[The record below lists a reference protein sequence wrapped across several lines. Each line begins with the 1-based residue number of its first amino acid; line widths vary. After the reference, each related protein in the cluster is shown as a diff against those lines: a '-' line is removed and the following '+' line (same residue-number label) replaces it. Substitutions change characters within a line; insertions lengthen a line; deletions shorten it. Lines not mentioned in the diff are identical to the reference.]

1 MNDHQ
6 NEQSTDTSFFRSFD
20 LAEVWKETKKEFV
33 AGDIKGKALSV
44 AKLLGKSTWNMG
56 LHLARNAPEA
66 AKKIAEEKQNK
77 QVELEALRVS
87 FESMSNEHLMEIAK
101 SKQDISERR
110 VAYDI
115 LKQRKSEYEARNTK
129 GRD

>member
-6 NEQSTDTSFFRSFD
+6 NEQNTQTEFFRSFD
-20 LAEVWKETKKEFV
+20 LAGAWKETKDELV
-33 AGDIKGKALSV
+33 VGDIKGKTLSV
-44 AKLLGKSTWNMG
+44 AKLLGKSTWNAG
-56 LHLARNAPEA
+56 LHFVRSAPEA
-66 AKKIAEEKQNK
+66 AKKIAEKNQEK

-87 FESMSNEHLMEIAK
+87 FESMSNEALMEIAK